1 MELKIKQGDGEAT
14 FLITEIVNG
23 VASETG
29 QHTEESVLNTISALQ
44 GQISELQQYS
54 DKMNEYLLKI
64 QSFKA
69 EQLNESEK

>member
-1 MELKIKQGDGEAT
+1 
-14 FLITEIVNG
+14 
-23 VASETG
+23 
-29 QHTEESVLNTISALQ
+29 LNTILALQ